1 MASGQLRYVDRKM
14 LRSGYTT
21 GSCATGASRAAAM
34 MLLGEPIPTSVKIM
48 TPRGIELTLDVLD
61 PKVERDEQG
70 TPVKASCAIRKDA
83 GDDPDATHGALV
95 YSTVSFDPSAEG
107 VVIDGGTGVGRV
119 TREGLNQPV
128 GAAAI
133 NSTPR
138 RMIEENVREVAAA
151 HGCTAGLSVIISI
164 PDGERLA
171 AQTFNPHLGILGG
184 ISVLGTSGIV
194 DPMSEAALARTTEA
208 EISVIAASGARDL
221 LVTLGNYGED
231 FATGV
236 LGLTLERDHVT
247 CSNLIGD
254 TLTAAIE
261 HHFER
266 VLLIG
271 HIGKLVKLG
280 IGITNTHSHNGD
292 GRIETLVSCALAV
305 GAPLDALRRL
315 AACVTTDAA
324 LVSLGQ
330 DGLLE
335 PTLSELSDRIAY
347 HLNHYVHDQLE
358 VAYIC
363 FTDRGPY
370 AGELFRSPDAT
381 TLEPLWK
388 KDA

>member
-1 MASGQLRYVDRKM
+1 
-14 LRSGYTT
+14 
-21 GSCATGASRAAAM
+21 
-34 MLLGEPIPTSVKIM
+34 
-48 TPRGIELTLDVLD
+48 
-61 PKVERDEQG
+61 
-70 TPVKASCAIRKDA
+70 
-83 GDDPDATHGALV
+83 
-95 YSTVSFDPSAEG
+95 
-107 VVIDGGTGVGRV
+107 
-119 TREGLNQPV
+119 
-128 GAAAI
+128 
-133 NSTPR
+133 
-138 RMIEENVREVAAA
+138 
-151 HGCTAGLSVIISI
+151 
-164 PDGERLA
+164 
-171 AQTFNPHLGILGG
+171 
-184 ISVLGTSGIV
+184 
-194 DPMSEAALARTTEA
+194 
-208 EISVIAASGARDL
+208 
-221 LVTLGNYGED
+221 
-231 FATGV
+231 
-236 LGLTLERDHVT
+236 
-247 CSNLIGD
+247 
-254 TLTAAIE
+254 
-261 HHFER
+261 
-266 VLLIG
+266 
-271 HIGKLVKLG
+271 KLVKLG